1 MKGVQTI
8 ELSEKNLEKLL
19 SDDKIDF
26 VNLMRAI
33 DEVRAR
39 QT

>member
-1 MKGVQTI
+1 MEGIQTI

-19 SDDKIDF
+19 SDDKIDV

>member
-1 MKGVQTI
+1 MEGVQTI

-19 SDDKIDF
+19 SDDKID
-26 VNLMRAI
+26 VVYLMRAI

>member
-1 MKGVQTI
+1 MEGVQTI

-19 SDDKIDF
+19 SDDKIDV

>member
-1 MKGVQTI
+1 MEGVQTI

-19 SDDKIDF
+19 CDDKIDV